1 MTGKMNQTQINRLK
15 KGNIFKWL
23 EMKDTQVINVGINVG
38 FTVGINVGSIVG
50 INSNQP
56 KARSYK
62 AS

>member
-1 MTGKMNQTQINRLK
+1 
-15 KGNIFKWL
+15 
-23 EMKDTQVINVGINVG
+23 MKDTQIINVGFTVG